1 MRIDLGYAT
10 AMFHRG
16 DELGSTAIAHSSP
29 GPAGNHQ
36 PTLTEPA
43 ALAAVEGNRWPVV
56 LAGYPDHRP
65 GPDHEEPLQR
75 MRRCIDPIRTVAD
88 VSETIDELKT
98 YRLVESRRRAHSRLN
113 RFPGG
118 LAIVGD
124 ALPSVNPAYG
134 QSLTLSALAAN
145 ALDAY
150 LRSAPC
156 PRDPARTYIRLA
168 ETVVESAWQLSTAAD
183 LAQPHVTGPYPP
195 PLPHT
200 EVGRRQAHRGVRERS
215 RREHPVHGSR
225 EHATAA
231 EGPDQPPLPDPG
243 SPHTAQQL
251 RRPGTW
257 ERALDRAG
265 THEPQA
271 RRGYTAQLQA
281 VRRFAPAE
289 YLTARLLLP
298 TPLQPDPT
306 PSPWSPSYT
315 RPTTGTTAD
324 STPSARKHCSDG
336 RTPRT
341 RL

>member
-16 DELGSTAIAHSSP
+16 DELGSTAIAHSTP

-88 VSETIDELKT
+88 VSETIGELKT
-98 YRLVESRRRAHSRLN
+98 YRLVESRQRAHSRLN

-150 LRSAPC
+150 LRSAPS

-183 LAQPHVTGPYPP
+183 LAQPHVTGPYPRRYRIQKWVADKLTEASVIDPAVNTQYTGVVNMQLP
-195 PLPHT
+195 PKALTTP
-200 EVGRRQAHRGVRERS
+200 RF
-215 RREHPVHGSR
+215 
-225 EHATAA
+225 
-231 EGPDQPPLPDPG
+231 L
-243 SPHTAQQL
+243 AQ
-251 RRPGTW
+251 
-257 ERALDRAG
+257 
-265 THEPQA
+265 
-271 RRGYTAQLQA
+271 
-281 VRRFAPAE
+281 
-289 YLTARLLLP
+289 TARILL
-298 TPLQPDPT
+298 
-306 PSPWSPSYT
+306 SS
-315 RPTTGTTAD
+315 
-324 STPSARKHCSDG
+324 
-336 RTPRT
+336 
-341 RL
+341 